1 MYSSCCPTRRLSFS
15 YFYPVRFDWD
25 ETVAEIQDRAAE
37 AQASAAQAQA
47 SAAGAESAAA
57 APPAAHNAGPIS
69 GQGEAAA
76 AAVQA
81 QAAAGD
87 LAARVASARA
97 ARWSGLAN
105 FCLWLHADDVHSIE
119 EVTRKLTRLGFRRT
133 SAAALAVAAAPQ
145 SKLGVALIKVSARP
159 WNDRLVTTLQ
169 ALCIRRRASVEFR
182 LPRHRSSREKVAL
195 MFGLGRGSRIIPPF
209 GRVLL

>member
-1 MYSSCCPTRRLSFS
+1 MYSSCCPTRRHSFP

-69 GQGEAAA
+69 GQDEAAA

-145 SKLGVALIKVSARP
+145 SKLGVALVKVSARP

-169 ALCIRRRASVEFR
+169 TLCIRRRA
-182 LPRHRSSREKVAL
+182 
-195 MFGLGRGSRIIPPF
+195 
-209 GRVLL
+209 